1 MAYASGDTILDDH
14 YNTFVRGGASAVDHN
29 TANVN
34 TVWGTAA
41 TGDKGYG
48 QSGDLSAVSAG
59 TTITATQWV
68 NLLNRVSTIANHQG
82 TSITAI
88 SNPTTGDTISA
99 YTALSGN
106 ISSIFTNRLNCAAS
120 GSDITAGGAI
130 SGTNTWR
137 DLQTTTITVD
147 FDTNAKARYFFNAGG
162 RIALSFSRT
171 GGTASSKNTGWSN
184 LCTACGTIYF
194 SGGSGSATIAG
205 GTYTGTNKSG
215 GSGSTTTLSTTSG
228 WYDLTTS
235 FVEVFKQYDSTY
247 LYTANYIKVEV
258 KADAATPTQYQF
270 KVSFVDAADTTG
282 WADGTIN
289 DGGAELD
296 ETVDGTLA
304 ATCVVKPPATTYLS
318 ASWGTPTISGTAMGG
333 DTYS

>member
-14 YNTFVRGGASAVDHN
+14 YNIFVQGGASAVDNN

-34 TVWGTAA
+34 TIWGTG

-48 QSGDLSAVSAG
+48 ASGTLATVSAG

-68 NLLNRVSTIANHQG
+68 NLLNRVSSIANHQG

-120 GSDITAGGAI
+120 GTDATTTS

-137 DLQTTTITVD
+137 DLQTTTFTVS
-147 FDTNAKARYFFNAGG
+147 FSSANQARYFFNAGG
-162 RIALSFSRT
+162 RLALTFSRS
-171 GGTASSKNTGWSN
+171 GGTASSKNTGWTN
-184 LCTACGTIYF
+184 LCTACGTIYLT
-194 SGGSGSATIAG
+194 GGSGTATIAG
-205 GTYTGTNKSG
+205 GSYTGTNKLG
-215 GSGSTTTLSTTSG
+215 GSGSTSTLATTTG

-235 FVEVFKQYDSTY
+235 YVEVFKQYDSTY

-258 KADAATPTQYQF
+258 ARNATSTQYLV
-270 KVSFVDAADTTG
+270 KVSFVDAADSTG
-282 WADGTIN
+282 WADGTFN
-289 DGGAELD
+289 DGGAQLD
-296 ETVDGTLA
+296 ETVDGTLSA
-304 ATCVVKPPATTYLS
+304 VMTVKPPATTYIGS
-318 ASWGTPTISGTAMGG
+318 ATWGTVSVSNTAMGG
-333 DTYS
+333 DTYV